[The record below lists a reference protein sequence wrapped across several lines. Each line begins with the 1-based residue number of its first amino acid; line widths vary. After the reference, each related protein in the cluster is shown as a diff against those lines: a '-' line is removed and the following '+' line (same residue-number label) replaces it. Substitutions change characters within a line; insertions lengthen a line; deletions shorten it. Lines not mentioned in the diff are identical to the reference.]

1 MSRYNN
7 RKKSGRKKA
16 MKILLG
22 FVIVIAGLGYGV
34 YYYGTKIA
42 SDKLVDS
49 VSQELESSGEM
60 ENIKQSVENDPE
72 LKQFVEEGKNVDE
85 SKLPFT
91 TKEEAT
97 RVLVKKF
104 GVNELQDIQQGV
116 QSGTMTKD
124 EVMQK
129 AQSKLTEE
137 EMLALKVIVYKEL
150 NK

>member
-1 MSRYNN
+1 
-7 RKKSGRKKA
+7 